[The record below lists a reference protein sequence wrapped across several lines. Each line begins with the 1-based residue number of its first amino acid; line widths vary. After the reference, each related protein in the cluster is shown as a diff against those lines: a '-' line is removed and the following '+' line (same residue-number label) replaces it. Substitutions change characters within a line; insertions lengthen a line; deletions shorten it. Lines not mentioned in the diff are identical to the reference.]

1 MPWELPIT
9 IEDTTYPVRFNTDSE
24 PSQTDIDEAVAY
36 IMQQRSAPTQKP
48 GPPDSGQGRL
58 SSFASSVGR
67 GAASIVPGVIGGAGY
82 LTGSE
87 GMVEAADTIEAG
99 INRALPVNPAYEDE
113 FLMKAGQ
120 ALGQVVPMVA
130 TGGTAGAVGKS
141 MALARGV
148 AMPAAKAAGTQLAGR
163 VMLGSGMLQG
173 TRGGGQA
180 AEQYGMEGGAAYARA
195 LLGGAIEGATEKYM
209 FGLGTELA
217 PVKKLIGD
225 ALDKGAAGIAKAAT
239 TEGAEEAVAEIGGN
253 LGTTLLAP
261 SGVETPGMLAGAG
274 EAAALGA
281 IAGGALGG
289 FNAALGGDATP
300 TVEGTA
306 VVQPPA
312 PIQEEE
318 RLEAES
324 AIESAIA
331 KMQAPTAVSP
341 VGTLTQEP
349 GETGE
354 AFLGR
359 VDAQR
364 ESLAKGLEAAVAQTV
379 ETNADVLPATAA
391 ALKTEVAAP
400 AVDPVQAAR
409 ARLRGTASAAEQA
422 DMRAQLQRAEDEGIL
437 ADVFAEERQRA
448 VAREDARRRLAE
460 LDAERARLE
469 QEIAA
474 QEPPTPPS
482 EQPQPEPPVVE
493 EAVPPV
499 EPIPAVEEDAAAQAP
514 PVRKSKAKTPSLSPS
529 EQLRAE
535 GKVGFPMPES
545 AGGGWFSTSD
555 WRKSFGEIPNLWNKV
570 DLLRAVANNRGT
582 KATEQDL
589 ADALALGQTLLS
601 EDAPDLT
608 NLGYDISQ
616 NPAASPQTKAAALAF
631 QEAAFEKLSEPP
643 ITEGN
648 FPETENVVAPAG
660 EAGVGLGME
669 EKLLKPYASIAVPD
683 LEQLPD
689 IDWDRRRAY
698 LEGKLRNNR
707 IEEQELLKTPK
718 NQWETYHY
726 NTKARINEVSA
737 SLRAAIQDM
746 QLARPDLEKGFAKS
760 QSGSEAAGVQRTT
773 SEVRAATTDE
783 RGAGDELQQ
792 QPATLQR
799 DGEQLKSAETSGQS
813 QTGKSPS
820 IGSTGGNVVADARIS
835 VESLKQQARDIVKAQ
850 FGEGETGLKD
860 ALSVFDGRVSAKNFI
875 ADDIPALTDSVLE
888 EWRVPKAQR
897 DAIYKQLTKQVEAY
911 YAQEEAPPPQ
921 TQPVAEKTTG
931 GTQGKAEVP
940 KAKLTSEEQ
949 AALRLSKRKG
959 AENRGDGIFFIPE
972 KLVTPEVR
980 KAVKRGGSNVE
991 FKAWADV
998 TGNPSDRGYA
1008 VLDRQARKAER
1019 QVQQPPTAPAPE
1031 AQQPAPQRDTSKPEL
1046 LKKTAPATDRKIA
1059 AAKKA
1064 LAVTGGRGTIERL
1077 TGDSFA
1083 QTRVDLLS
1091 ELTGMK
1097 VPKAKAGINALMKAF
1112 YQEFGVPLDTE
1123 AGMQKR
1129 LAKALQEAETPKTET
1144 PKTETPKAETPKAE
1158 TPKAETPKAETPKA
1172 RLLAEIDGWIA
1183 MGTNN
1188 GTRELDK
1195 RWESS
1200 WAMKKLRES
1209 NKLAYIKNIA
1219 SGTEVGKKI
1228 ALGKAKTLAE
1238 FRSIVESIEEGG
1250 QAPIRSQEAPNPAI
1264 VSPEEYQ
1271 RQRFF
1276 PGNQPKYLANALADK
1291 LPVSKAAVD
1300 AYGITLP
1307 EGYVAEGE
1315 LYVYRPEGG
1324 KVEEAPA
1331 PAPAPENLE
1340 EKKRT
1345 RLGKLLGDANRK
1357 EGSPSRIEML
1367 DEARSLW
1374 RTEKEYRYKG
1384 LIRLRDD
1391 ITTLIQSSL
1400 GTDTPNSKKIAEA
1413 LIEGRPNLVDKI
1425 ASLAPVKQ
1433 AEMTNAGAY
1442 PSTLTGFGYER
1453 GDRGVYTHPKAP
1465 PAPTKPKVTTKSAT
1479 EEKAAEL
1486 KKSIKRKIGGQTNML
1501 LDPTL
1506 FADAVILGTYYV
1518 EKGARTFA
1526 QFTKAMIADIGESIR
1541 ENLEDIYNAIKA
1553 QPGFDTT
1560 GMDEVGTTAAEPP
1573 PAAQPAPEPQA
1584 AAVPPPPVQ
1593 PPPPPAAAATA
1604 PAPLEGPVN
1613 ITNAQLNQVAE
1624 ILGLPQLETPQ
1635 DGPYSWKSAWADA
1648 QAEIASNPNRGSELV
1663 SEMLIRPR
1671 EPSPV
1676 EVPILLHEAVV
1687 RTNAYNA
1694 AVEAQTKATAGEQ
1707 EAANQRV
1714 ADAINALADVQQA
1727 SAVMGTISARAL
1739 NFRKMS
1745 AWMDFSLANM
1755 VLRLK
1760 GAKQADLSKEEMK
1773 DAQDTDKLIKAKQ
1786 KEIAEK
1792 EASAGAQAELTSIF
1806 DETLKEAVSLA
1817 KKNANDLIIQSRAAA
1832 KQGKSMKDF
1841 LVEKREEA
1849 KKRIRQRGNNLN
1861 VGLNPADLLDHAI
1874 IMASYIAEGVVS
1886 LADLTAKM
1894 VGDYGP
1900 AIEKHIP
1907 QIKKEADAIVAAEQ
1921 QVFEA
1926 PEEGTAKSYA
1936 DQLRDSQGESLSDR
1950 WVYNRVKE
1958 WLVEQ
1963 GPDALKRPSKDLLN
1977 EAFAVVTKEVN
1988 EFDST
1993 ITEQQ
1998 LRDMF
2003 SGYGKVKFP
2012 NPDEAAKKLRQ
2023 MRRLELLFDKL
2034 VRARAG
2040 VPPLRAGLQRDETTP
2055 EEREALRLLND
2066 AMKELDIPHAPS
2078 SGNIKTSLD
2087 AVKTRLKNSIDDLN
2101 KQIKE
2106 RKRAERP
2113 RKEVEYDEEAKA
2125 LEAQR
2130 DKLQE
2135 LLDQIDPPRPPTVQ
2149 ERIEARLKD
2158 LDKQIANLKAKV
2170 AAKGYAPA
2178 QNKTPITDEIQAKID
2193 ERDTLNETLKNMRIE
2208 AEGLPVLTQEQVNEM
2223 AQRNLTRQIDALEE
2237 KIRKRDFL
2245 PKEGLK
2251 PEASPMLFR
2260 LQSKVEALRKQ
2271 RDQIKEDLGIRKKQK
2286 TDAELIDA
2294 AVVGLEKTI
2303 DKLNK
2308 QINEN
2313 DLTSKA
2319 RPSKV
2324 PEVAKIKNL
2333 KAERDSLREEV
2344 QRLRKA
2350 KEDAA
2355 KDPVA
2360 EKIKADRKQLQRM
2373 IQSYEEKIKKGDFR
2387 KRPKIAKEYDDSLM
2401 QLEIDLDN
2409 IKAEWSKKVFEAH
2422 LASRPRLTQM
2432 VDTGKQVLN
2441 TSRAILTSMDLS
2453 AVLRQGGF
2461 IGLGNPIRAAR
2472 NIAPMLR
2479 AFTSD
2484 DVAKASLKRIKQRP
2498 NWKNYNLAGLYIAE
2512 TDQTKMPAQEEAFMS
2527 RWVDKIPGGAKGLF
2541 IGSLV
2546 RGSQRAYLTFLNNL
2560 RADTFDSMLNQLQKG
2575 PTPTREEMESIAKY
2589 INVATGRGDLGKGAL
2604 NQAAVGLNTIF
2615 FAPRLVASRFQII
2628 GGMPIFKATGRT
2640 KALVLQEYAK
2650 FLMGATIVYALAGMA
2665 QDDDDEPLEFDPRSS
2680 DFLKVR
2686 YGDTR
2691 VDPLGGL
2698 IQATVFT
2705 SRIISGET
2713 KSAKGK
2719 IVPIR
2724 DTMRLA
2730 NLFRDV
2736 PRTDKVPYGGRNVF
2750 NVGADFMRT
2759 KFSPAFGGFVD
2770 LTVGENVIGEPV
2782 TPLDIAYKMTIPMS
2796 FDEARETMEVHG
2808 MPKGPALTTL
2818 MIFGAGVQT
2827 YSDRKK

>member
-1 MPWELPIT
+1 MPSYLVEF
-9 IEDTTYPVRFNTDSE
+9 EDGRKFRVKSKNPLTTE
-24 PSQTDIDEAVAY
+24 EATQYALG
-36 IMQQRSAPTQKP
+36 QQAAPAQQP
-48 GPPDSGQGRL
+48 GPPDSGQGRTT
-58 SSFASSVGR
+58 SFLSSVGR

-87 GMVEAADTIEAG
+87 GLIEAADTIEAG

-261 SGVETPGMLAGAG
+261 SGVETPGMFAGAG

-324 AIESAIA
+324 AIELAIA

-341 VGTLTQEP
+341 VGTLSQEP

-379 ETNADVLPATAA
+379 ETNNDVLPMTNA
-391 ALKTEVAAP
+391 ALKSEVAAP

-409 ARLRGTASAAEQA
+409 ARLRGTASATEQA

-448 VAREDARRRLAE
+448 VAREDAQRRLAE

-474 QEPPTPPS
+474 QEPPTQPS

-499 EPIPAVEEDAAAQAP
+499 EPIPAVEEAPAAQTDTSDGEADEITRQDLQKAQSKFLQFRGKSVGAGLAHMVKFP
-514 PVRKSKAKTPSLSPS
+514 DGKVRKVTPFEWDRLNAPDETPEATVNLINENKIGKLTRHQS
-529 EQLRAE
+529 EQYNRYRFEA
-535 GKVGFPMPES
+535 KRKGFKPS
-545 AGGGWFSTSD
+545 ASQI
-555 WRKSFGEIPNLWNKV
+555 GETL
-570 DLLRAVANNRGT
+570 DLLKKLNPPEGVTVYLRRIGRS
-582 KATEQDL
+582 DL
-589 ADALALGQTLLS
+589 LEPT
-601 EDAPDLT
+601 PT
-608 NLGYDISQ
+608 
-616 NPAASPQTKAAALAF
+616 
-631 QEAAFEKLSEPP
+631 PP

-660 EAGVGLGME
+660 EAEVGLGME
-669 EKLLKPYASIAVPD
+669 ETEFVPMPGVLPGGDKPTPTAPKVAYEKALSILRSKTDNVSLIDMQRVHAGVAAGLTPEEAVASNLKEAAAHEAARAAVDTGIKEGRIEPGVAAQQEYD
-683 LEQLPD
+683 
-689 IDWDRRRAY
+689 RAY
-698 LEGKLRNNR
+698 NEA
-707 IEEQELLKTPK
+707 LK
-718 NQWETYHY
+718 
-726 NTKARINEVSA
+726 
-737 SLRAAIQDM
+737 
-746 QLARPDLEKGFAKS
+746 
-760 QSGSEAAGVQRTT
+760 
-773 SEVRAATTDE
+773 
-783 RGAGDELQQ
+783 
-792 QPATLQR
+792 
-799 DGEQLKSAETSGQS
+799 
-813 QTGKSPS
+813 
-820 IGSTGGNVVADARIS
+820 
-835 VESLKQQARDIVKAQ
+835 
-850 FGEGETGLKD
+850 
-860 ALSVFDGRVSAKNFI
+860 
-875 ADDIPALTDSVLE
+875 
-888 EWRVPKAQR
+888 
-897 DAIYKQLTKQVEAY
+897 
-911 YAQEEAPPPQ
+911 PQ
-921 TQPVAEKTTG
+921 TQPVAEKQAAETPGKEEAEGFSPDDVVLFRSPFMDADEEVSYRGPLGSDKSVIVTSKG
-931 GTQGKAEVP
+931 NQISVNNDWIRKQGTKYTKPAAQVVQEQPAVKAPAEVEKPTP
-940 KAKLTSEEQ
+940 KTKTELIEAIIGKPPSDYTLKQNWKKREATYKKLTKEQ
-949 AALRLSKRKG
+949 LVDAYQTQVAFDRQQKELAEKTREWVDEIEADVKSQANWRGALGTIAERNGLSNWTAMMDNSRGDEIYRLSKWL
-959 AENRGDGIFFIPE
+959 AE
-972 KLVTPEVR
+972 R
-980 KAVKRGGSNVE
+980 KAPL
-991 FKAWADV
+991 
-998 TGNPSDRGYA
+998 PS
-1008 VLDRQARKAER
+1008 KK
-1019 QVQQPPTAPAPE
+1019 QPPTAPAPQ
-1031 AQQPAPQRDTSKPEL
+1031 AQQPAPQRDTSKPEQMTPEERGDSIKPQFANWGTFKS
-1046 LKKTAPATDRKIA
+1046 KKAAQAVIDERIANLPKEAKIREIA
-1059 AAKKA
+1059 AEYNLDISDLYGVGKA
-1064 LAVTGGRGTIERL
+1064 ALPN
-1077 TGDSFA
+1077 GDSSWGVGV
-1083 QTRVDLLS
+1083 T
-1091 ELTGMK
+1091 
-1097 VPKAKAGINALMKAF
+1097 PKHEIA
-1112 YQEFGVPLDTE
+1112 V
-1123 AGMQKR
+1123 
-1129 LAKALQEAETPKTET
+1129 ALQQ
-1144 PKTETPKAETPKAE
+1144 
-1158 TPKAETPKAETPKA
+1158 
-1172 RLLAEIDGWIA
+1172 
-1183 MGTNN
+1183 
-1188 GTRELDK
+1188 
-1195 RWESS
+1195 
-1200 WAMKKLRES
+1200 
-1209 NKLAYIKNIA
+1209 
-1219 SGTEVGKKI
+1219 KI
-1228 ALGKAKTLAE
+1228 
-1238 FRSIVESIEEGG
+1238 
-1250 QAPIRSQEAPNPAI
+1250 
-1264 VSPEEYQ
+1264 
-1271 RQRFF
+1271 
-1276 PGNQPKYLANALADK
+1276 
-1291 LPVSKAAVD
+1291 PVSKAAVD
-1300 AYGITLP
+1300 AYGIALP
-1307 EGYVAEGE
+1307 EGYVADGE

-1324 KVEEAPA
+1324 KVGEAPA
-1331 PAPAPENLE
+1331 PASAPKESSSLLAKLGE
-1340 EKKRT
+1340 GWQIDGTVISKSGFGHWTEKQR
-1345 RLGKLLGDANRK
+1345 
-1357 EGSPSRIEML
+1357 
-1367 DEARSLW
+1367 DEARTVFNKAGI
-1374 RTEKEYRYKG
+1374 RTN
-1384 LIRLRDD
+1384 
-1391 ITTLIQSSL
+1391 TS
-1400 GTDTPNSKKIAEA
+1400 TPNGSGNRKSSFTIPSEDARRIQDEIFAEEVKLREAKKEQAKKAEA
-1413 LIEGRPNLVDKI
+1413 D
-1425 ASLAPVKQ
+1425 KQ
-1433 AEMTNAGAY
+1433 AEELSKIDPAAQQWMESLFGRDDFANPTNKVYLSDFVTGKASKFAGMVNPRWLEGVQAAGA
-1442 PSTLTGFGYER
+1442 TLEGGRVDFDALKKSFEAFQKTETG
-1453 GDRGVYTHPKAP
+1453 
-1465 PAPTKPKVTTKSAT
+1465 PTKPKVTTKLVT

-1486 KKSIKRKIGGQTNML
+1486 KRSIKRKIGTRTNML
-1501 LDPTL
+1501 LDTSL

-1526 QFTKAMIADIGESIR
+1526 AFSKEMIDDIGEAIR

-1560 GMDEVGTTAAEPP
+1560 GMDKVGTTAAEPP
-1573 PAAQPAPEPQA
+1573 PASQPAPEPQA
-1584 AAVPPPPVQ
+1584 AAAPPPPVQ

-1604 PAPLEGPVN
+1604 PAPLEGPVS

-1648 QAEIASNPNRGSELV
+1648 QAQIAGNMRRGSELV

-1694 AVEAQTKATAGEQ
+1694 AVEAQANATAGEQ

-1894 VGDYGP
+1894 VGDFGP
-1900 AIEKHIP
+1900 NVEKHIP

-1926 PEEGTAKSYA
+1926 PEAGTAKSYA
-1936 DQLRDSQGESLSDR
+1936 DQLRDSQGDDLSDR

-2101 KQIKE
+2101 KQIKD

-2149 ERIEARLKD
+2149 GRIEARLKD
-2158 LDKQIANLKAKV
+2158 LDKQIASLKEKV
-2170 AAKGYAPA
+2170 AAKDYKPK
-2178 QNKTPITDEIQAKID
+2178 QNETPITEQIQVRTD
-2193 ERDTLNETLKNMRIE
+2193 ERDALSKTLKDMRIE

-2237 KIRKRDFL
+2237 QIRKRDFL

-2251 PEASPMLFR
+2251 PEETPEYLR
-2260 LQSKVEALRKQ
+2260 LRAKVEALREQ
-2271 RDQIKEDLGIRKKQK
+2271 RDKIKEDLGIRRKQK
-2286 TDAELIDA
+2286 TDEELVEVAVKSAEKSIVELDRRIAAGELDA
-2294 AVVGLEKTI
+2294 K
-2303 DKLNK
+2303 K
-2308 QINEN
+2308 
-2313 DLTSKA
+2313 
-2319 RPSKV
+2319 RPSRT
-2324 PEVAKIKNL
+2324 PETPELKALRDRRKTLQENL
-2333 KAERDSLREEV
+2333 KD
-2344 QRLRKA
+2344 LRKA
-2350 KEDAA
+2350 RDEAA

-2360 EKIKADRKQLQRM
+2360 EKIKADRKQLERM
-2373 IQSYEEKIKKGDFR
+2373 IKTYEEKIKKGDFR

-2512 TDQTKMPAQEEAFMS
+2512 TDQTKMSAQEEAFMS

-2818 MIFGAGVQT
+2818 MLFGAGVQT